1 MKNTFF
7 FLLFISAIV
16 ALFAFAFSF
25 SQSDE
30 LDGQQI
36 FIDSKCTKCHS
47 VESLGIT
54 STKNNPNDLS
64 NIGADYDAEFMKK
77 YLVKE
82 ETIDDKKHK
91 TKFKGSDEELDA
103 LVNWLL
109 TLKTE
114 EAETEIETEAT
125 EESDTEG

>member
-1 MKNTFF
+1 MKNTLF

-25 SQSDE
+25 SQSDG

-36 FIDSKCTKCHS
+36 FSDSKCTKCHS
-47 VESLGIT
+47 IKSLEMV
-54 STKNNPNDLS
+54 STKDDPVDLS
-64 NIGADYDAEFMKK
+64 NVGATQDAEFLKK

-82 ETIDDKKHK
+82 ETMNDKKHK

-114 EAETEIETEAT
+114 EVET
-125 EESDTEG
+125 DG